1 MPARK
6 TPATPTT
13 ARRLPTMSSTRAP
26 AARTKKT
33 ATKTKAATKKAATK
47 KTATKK
53 TATKKTAAKKAAKKV
68 AKKVA
73 VKKAAVKKTASAA
86 KAASAAVAGT
96 LVNHVAFVVDRS
108 GSMSSLATKVV
119 DVFNAQLQ
127 AVKENA
133 KVSGQESFV
142 SYYTFH
148 SKVDAPK
155 FFAKPVA
162 KVPKLTKLS
171 CTGLTALY
179 DATGQAIVDLEGVK
193 GAGQDNVSFLVVILT
208 DGHEN
213 ASKKYKSKIKA
224 MIGKAQKTGRWTFAF
239 LVPRGGASVLKK
251 FGIPDGNI
259 QVWNTTA
266 KGVADLGKSMRRGLD
281 TFYAARGQGQRSV
294 KGVFTTNLKGLTA
307 QQVSAALV
315 DEKKAFKRF
324 KVEADVDIQSFVNAQ
339 LKGKGTYTKGHG
351 FYELTKPETVQAAK
365 DIAIVDQKGAVFTG
379 PAARDLLGL
388 PKGASCKV
396 KPGDHGDFKIFIA
409 STSLNRKLVKG
420 TELLYRV

>member
-1 MPARK
+1 
-6 TPATPTT
+6 
-13 ARRLPTMSSTRAP
+13 
-26 AARTKKT
+26 
-33 ATKTKAATKKAATK
+33 
-47 KTATKK
+47 
-53 TATKKTAAKKAAKKV
+53 
-68 AKKVA
+68 
-73 VKKAAVKKTASAA
+73 
-86 KAASAAVAGT
+86 VAGK

-108 GSMSSLATKVV
+108 GSMSSLAKKVV
-119 DVFNAQLQ
+119 DVFNAQLT

-133 KVSGQESFV
+133 KSSGQESFV

-148 SKVDAPK
+148 TKVDTPK

-162 KVPKLTKLS
+162 KVPKLTSLS

-213 ASKKYKSKIKA
+213 ASKKYKSKIKS
-224 MIGKAQKTGRWTFAF
+224 MIAGAQKTGRWTFAF
-239 LVPRGGASVLKK
+239 LVPKGGAATLKK

-281 TFYAARGQGQRSV
+281 TFYAARGQGQRAV
-294 KGVFTTNLKGLTA
+294 TAVFTTNLKGITA
-307 QQVSAALV
+307 KQVSAALV
-315 DEKKAFKRF
+315 DERKAFKRF
-324 KVEADVDIQSFVNAQ
+324 TVAAEADIQSFVNAQ
-339 LKGKGTYTKGHG
+339 LKGKGTYQKGNG
-351 FYELTKPETVQAAK
+351 FYELTKPETVQGGK
-365 DIAIVDQKGAVFTG
+365 DIAIVDKKGAIFTG

-409 STSLNRKLVKG
+409 STSLNRKLMKG
-420 TELLYRV
+420 TELLYRS

>member
-1 MPARK
+1 MATRK
-6 TPATPTT
+6 TPPTPTT
-13 ARRLPTMSSTRAP
+13 ARRAPATTRSAPASRAP
-26 AARTKKT
+26 AARTT
-33 ATKTKAATKKAATK
+33 ATTKKAAK
-47 KTATKK
+47 KPAKKVAKTAT
-53 TATKKTAAKKAAKKV
+53 KKAAKKV

-73 VKKAAVKKTASAA
+73 AKKVAVKKTASAA
-86 KAASAAVAGT
+86 KAASAAVAGK

-108 GSMSSLATKVV
+108 GSMSSLAKKVV

-133 KVSGQESFV
+133 KTSGQESFV

-148 SKVDAPK
+148 SRVDAPK

-193 GAGQDNVSFLVVILT
+193 GAKQDNVSFLVVILT

-213 ASKKYKSKIKA
+213 ASKKYKSKIKS
-224 MIGKAQKTGRWTFAF
+224 MIASAQKTGRWTFAF
-239 LVPRGGASVLKK
+239 LVPKGGASVLKK

-281 TFYAARGQGQRSV
+281 TFYAARGQGQRAV

-365 DIAIVDQKGAVFTG
+365 DIAIVDKKGAVFTG

-420 TELLYRV
+420 TELLYRT